1 MNNLIDKNLLMNL
14 INQMRKKMISIGID
28 QGLTSENTVEVS
40 QYLDELINLYQKH
53 FME

>member
-1 MNNLIDKNLLMNL
+1 MKNFIDKNELMNL
-14 INQMRKKMISIGID
+14 INQLREKMVSIGND
-28 QGLTSENTVEVS
+28 QGLTSKNTIEVS